1 MTIFIVSGPS
11 GAGKSTLVSGQKS
24 GIKRIQSYTT
34 RPVRNGDD
42 TRVYYHLTKEEF
54 KRMEEKDVFL
64 ETTVSPSGHFYG
76 TPKEAVEKALS
87 KGENIILEIDTKG
100 FLKVVEIIPSSLRK
114 SIFIA
119 PPNANSLFLRLIHRS
134 SESLESLLDRVAGAK
149 KEMEYVGMYDF
160 VIINDNL
167 QKAISEMER
176 ILAGEQIE
184 KQQIDVEAFINDLDD
199 ILLKIKNKN

>member
-54 KRMEEKDVFL
+54 KRMEEKDAFL
-64 ETTVSPSGHFYG
+64 ETTVSLSGHLYG

-100 FLKVVEIIPSSLRK
+100 FLKVVEIIPPSLRK

-119 PPNANSLFLRLIHRS
+119 PPNANSLFLRLLHRS
-134 SESLESLLDRVAGAK
+134 SESLESLFDRVAGAK

-184 KQQIDVEAFINDLDD
+184 KQQIDVEVFLNDLDD